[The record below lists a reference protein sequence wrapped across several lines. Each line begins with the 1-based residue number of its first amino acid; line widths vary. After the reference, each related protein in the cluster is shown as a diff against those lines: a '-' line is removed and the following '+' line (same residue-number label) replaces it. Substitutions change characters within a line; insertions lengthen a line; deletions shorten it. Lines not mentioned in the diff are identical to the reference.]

1 MQYGVI
7 GMEPLKTMS
16 GREMLEGIVA
26 GTYPQPPMAEIMGMR
41 LSSVGD
47 GTATFE
53 GTPALQ
59 HYNPLGTVHG
69 GFAATLLDSCM
80 ACAVQTQ
87 LAVGVGYTTIEF
99 KVTLVRPITV
109 DTGPVL
115 ATGTVV
121 NVGRRVGVADG
132 KLTDQAG
139 KILAH
144 GTTSCLIFPL

>member
-16 GREMLEGIVA
+16 GREMLERIVA
-26 GTYPQPPMAEIMGMR
+26 GTYPQPPMAEIMGMH